1 MNKMELYTVIIVG
14 MLFLIMAY
22 GFLKRSKKSNNVV
35 DIKCP
40 ICQSTNVVVFPDTYD
55 TYKCQTCNHIF
66 NISRGC

>member
-1 MNKMELYTVIIVG
+1 MNKIELYTAIIVG
-14 MLFLIMAY
+14 VLFLIMAY

-40 ICQSTNVVVFPDTYD
+40 KCQSTNVVVFPDTYD